1 MLEDRYRRLALLLDE
16 IRAEARATANYTGRA
31 AFSER
36 VMQALAEVPRD
47 EFVPAELG
55 HSAWANRPLPIGLGQ
70 TISQPYI
77 VALMTDLIDPQPGDV
92 VLEVGTGSGYQAA
105 VLARLVKQVYSVEC
119 LPELAAGARARL
131 ARLGCDNV
139 EVRCGDGRQGWPEHA
154 PYDAILVAA
163 APQSVPE
170 ALVRQLRPGGT
181 LVIPVGPHHG
191 AQDLLRIHID
201 AEGGIE
207 RRSVLPVAFVPLV
220 GKDATGGV

>member
-1 MLEDRYRRLALLLDE
+1 MLEDRYRRLALLLEE
-16 IRAEARATANYTGRA
+16 IRAEAQATANYTGRA

-36 VMQALAEVPRD
+36 VMQALADVPRD
-47 EFVPAELG
+47 EFVAPKLG

-77 VALMTDLIDPQPGDV
+77 VALMTDLIDPEPGDV

-105 VLARLVKQVYSVEC
+105 ILARLVKQVYSVEC
-119 LPELAAGARARL
+119 LPELAADARTRL

-139 EVRCGDGRQGWPEHA
+139 EVRCGDGRLGWPEHA

-163 APQSVPE
+163 APEAVPH
-170 ALVRQLRPGGT
+170 ALVRQLKPGGT
-181 LVIPVGPHHG
+181 MVIPVGPRHG
-191 AQDLLRIHID
+191 AQDLLRIHVD
-201 AEGGIE
+201 PDGHVA

-220 GKDATGGV
+220 GDEAAGGV